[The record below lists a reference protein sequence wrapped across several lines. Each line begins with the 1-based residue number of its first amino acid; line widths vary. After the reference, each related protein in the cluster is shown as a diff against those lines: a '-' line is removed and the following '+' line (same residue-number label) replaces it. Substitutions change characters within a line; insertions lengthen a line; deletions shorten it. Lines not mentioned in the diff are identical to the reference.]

1 MGMSSLDF
9 LKDLNDID
17 ETMLREA
24 EPGKAEASGR
34 KMGRARIYRI
44 AGVTAAVLL
53 LAVGTGIWM
62 QSRGTRIPEGSGS
75 ETVTEP
81 AASLPE
87 SSAAPEST
95 VIPESSAAPEE
106 TQKQTESETQPP
118 ETETEPGSLPTVQR
132 LPGPR
137 ILTEEEELARW
148 EAQIEER
155 LAHLQE
161 AVSSAANQSSGGEQT
176 AEYCLSYLT
185 ERELFGK
192 CDVLLRAKVTEV
204 QNLSL
209 QNEKTG
215 RTENYCVITLEPG
228 KVIRGELKKEGPVRL
243 VLNRHTNTSLEGLST
258 SLKGVQT
265 GREGILMLYE
275 MEDYVSAYLKELGDY
290 TAGDNERFAIWGGAS
305 GLSFAADAFPSFQ
318 KDWTLDQAAERIR
331 DLIGLNDP
339 APADFAVSFRYQ
351 VWGHVPEDDTCC
363 TYDSRTGQYSYVGS
377 YHMEEDY
384 GRENL
389 TGTVYPG
396 QVIRNELYQICRDLK
411 DLPKVL
417 PSDEPAG
424 GPDTVEIE
432 IWFRADG
439 TEQKVSFSGKTDGM
453 NGEDVRLLERK
464 RTELD
469 RSLSAAAG
477 MDRWW
482 TELSRIAAER
492 RTEKSLEIADK
503 LLAALEEKY
512 GPGQAPDYYLGME
525 ITSSGY
531 LQILIASAENKREL
545 SNKGIEE
552 IISLLGFLE
561 GYSFTLVDT
570 PN

>member
-9 LKDLNDID
+9 FKDLNDID

-24 EPGKAEASGR
+24 EPGGAEASGR
-34 KMGRARIYRI
+34 KISRVRIFRI

-62 QSRGTRIPEGSGS
+62 QSRGTRIPEGAGS

-87 SSAAPEST
+87 STAAPEST
-95 VIPESSAAPEE
+95 AVPEE
-106 TQKQTESETQPP
+106 TQKQTESETLPP
-118 ETETEPGSLPTVQR
+118 ETETESGSLPSVQR

-137 ILTEEEELARW
+137 ILTEEEEMARW
-148 EAQIEER
+148 EAQ
-155 LAHLQE
+155 QE
-161 AVSSAANQSSGGEQT
+161 ALARLREVVSSAANQSSGGEQT

-192 CDVLLRAKVTEV
+192 CDVLLRARVTEV
-204 QNLSL
+204 QNLSV
-209 QNEKTG
+209 QNEQTG
-215 RTENYCVITLEPG
+215 RTENFCVVTLEPG
-228 KVIRGELKKEGPVRL
+228 KIIRGELKKEGPVRL
-243 VLNRHTNTSLEGLST
+243 YLSRYTNTSLEGLSK
-258 SLKGVQT
+258 SLNGVQT

-275 MEDYVSAYLKELGDY
+275 MEDYAPEYRKELADY
-290 TAGDNERFAIWGGAS
+290 TVGDNERFAIWETAG

-339 APADFAVSFRYQ
+339 APSDFAVSFRYQ

-363 TYDSRTGQYSYVGS
+363 TYDSRTGEYSLVGS
-377 YHMEEDY
+377 YHMEEEY

-411 DLPKVL
+411 DLPEVL
-417 PSDEPAG
+417 RSDAPAG

-432 IWFRADG
+432 IWFRANG
-439 TEQKVSFSGKTDGM
+439 AERTVSFSGKSSEM
-453 NGEDVRLLERK
+453 REDVRLLERK

-477 MDRWW
+477 LRQWW
-482 TELSRIAAER
+482 TELNRIAAER
-492 RTEKSLEIADK
+492 RTKKSLEIADK

-525 ITSSGY
+525 ITSWGY
-531 LQILIASAENKREL
+531 LQILIASSDNKREL
-545 SNKGIEE
+545 SNRGIEE

-561 GYSFTLVDT
+561 GYSFTLVDV

>member
-24 EPGKAEASGR
+24 EPGGAEASGR
-34 KMGRARIYRI
+34 KAGRARMYRI

-81 AASLPE
+81 TASLPE

-95 VIPESSAAPEE
+95 AVPEE
-106 TQKQTESETQPP
+106 TQKQTESETLPP
-118 ETETEPGSLPTVQR
+118 ETETESGSLPSVQR

-137 ILTEEEELARW
+137 ILTEEEEMARW
-148 EAQIEER
+148 EAQ
-155 LAHLQE
+155 QE
-161 AVSSAANQSSGGEQT
+161 AAQEALARLREVVSSAANQSSGGEQT
-176 AEYCLSYLT
+176 TEYCLRYLT
-185 ERELFGK
+185 EQELFGK
-192 CDVLLRAKVTEV
+192 CDVLLRARLTEV
-204 QNLSL
+204 QNLSV
-209 QNEKTG
+209 QNENTG
-215 RTENYCVITLEPG
+215 RTENICVVTLEPG
-228 KVIRGELKKEGPVRL
+228 KIIRGELKKEGLVRL
-243 VLNRHTNTSLEGLST
+243 YLSRYTNTSLEGLSK
-258 SLKGVQT
+258 SLNGVQT

-275 MEDYVSAYLKELGDY
+275 MEDYVPEYRKELADY
-290 TAGDNERFAIWGGAS
+290 TVGDNERFAIWETAG

-351 VWGHVPEDDTCC
+351 VWGHVPEDDICC
-363 TYDSRTGQYSYVGS
+363 TYDSRTGEYSLVGS
-377 YHMEEDY
+377 YHMEEEY

-417 PSDEPAG
+417 PSDAPAG
-424 GPDTVEIE
+424 EPDTVEIE
-432 IWFRADG
+432 IWFRANG
-439 TEQKVSFSGKTDGM
+439 AERTVSFSGKSSEM
-453 NGEDVRLLERK
+453 REDVRLLERK

-469 RSLSAAAG
+469 HCLSAAAA

-525 ITSSGY
+525 ITSWGY
-531 LQILIASAENKREL
+531 LQILIASSENKREM
-545 SNKGIEE
+545 SNRGIEE

-561 GYSFTLVDT
+561 GYSFTLVDV

>member
-24 EPGKAEASGR
+24 EPGGAEASGR
-34 KMGRARIYRI
+34 KISRVRIFRI

-62 QSRGTRIPEGSGS
+62 QSRGTRIPEGAGS

-87 SSAAPEST
+87 ST
-95 VIPESSAAPEE
+95 AAPEE
-106 TQKQTESETQPP
+106 TQKQTESETLQP
-118 ETETEPGSLPTVQR
+118 ETETESGSLPSVQR

-137 ILTEEEELARW
+137 ILTEEEEMARW
-148 EAQIEER
+148 EAQ
-155 LAHLQE
+155 QE
-161 AVSSAANQSSGGEQT
+161 ALARLREVVSSAANQSSGGEQT

-192 CDVLLRAKVTEV
+192 CDVLLRARVTEV
-204 QNLSL
+204 QNLSV
-209 QNEKTG
+209 QNENTG
-215 RTENYCVITLEPG
+215 RTENICVVTLEPG
-228 KVIRGELKKEGPVRL
+228 EVIRGELNKEVPVRL
-243 VLNRHTNTSLEGLST
+243 YLSRYTNTSLEGLSK
-258 SLKGVQT
+258 SLKGVET

-275 MEDYVSAYLKELGDY
+275 MEDYAPEYRKELADY
-290 TAGDNERFAIWGGAS
+290 TVGDNERFAIWETAG

-339 APADFAVSFRYQ
+339 APSDFAVSFRYQ

-363 TYDSRTGQYSYVGS
+363 TYDSRTGEYSLVGS
-377 YHMEEDY
+377 YHMEEEY

-411 DLPKVL
+411 DLPEVL
-417 PSDEPAG
+417 PSDAPAG

-432 IWFRADG
+432 IWFRANG
-439 TEQKVSFSGKTDGM
+439 AERTVSFSGKSSEM
-453 NGEDVRLLERK
+453 REDVRLLERK

-469 RSLSAAAG
+469 RSLSAAAD

-525 ITSSGY
+525 ITSWGY
-531 LQILIASAENKREL
+531 LQILIASSENKREM
-545 SNKGIEE
+545 SNRGIEE

-561 GYSFTLVDT
+561 GYSFTLVDA

>member
-34 KMGRARIYRI
+34 KAGRARAFRI

-87 SSAAPEST
+87 STAAPEST

-106 TQKQTESETQPP
+106 TQEQTKSAALPP

-176 AEYCLSYLT
+176 TEYCLSYLT

-215 RTENYCVITLEPG
+215 RTENICVVTLEPG
-228 KVIRGELKKEGPVRL
+228 EVIRGELKKEGPVRL
-243 VLNRHTNTSLEGLST
+243 YLNRYTNSSLEGLSK
-258 SLKGVQT
+258 SLNGVQT

-290 TAGDNERFAIWGGAS
+290 TAGDNERFAIWETAG

-331 DLIGLNDP
+331 DLIGLTHP
-339 APADFAVSFRYQ
+339 VPEDFAGSFRYQ
-351 VWGHVPEDDTCC
+351 VWGHVPEDDACR
-363 TYDSRTGQYSYVGS
+363 TYDSRTGQYSCVGS
-377 YHMEEDY
+377 YHMEEEY

-389 TGTVYPG
+389 TGTVFPEEA
-396 QVIRNELYQICRDLK
+396 VRNELYQICRDLK
-411 DLPKVL
+411 DLPEVL

-469 RSLSAAAG
+469 HCLSAAG
-477 MDRWW
+477 DMEQWW
-482 TELSRIAAER
+482 TALNRIAAER
-492 RTEKSLEIADK
+492 RTERSLEIADQ

-525 ITSSGY
+525 ITSWGY
-531 LQILIASAENKREL
+531 LQILIAPDKSERERVA
-545 SNKGIEE
+545 GMEE
-552 IISLLGFLE
+552 IMSLLGFWE
-561 GYSFTLVDT
+561 GYSFALGTA

>member
-24 EPGKAEASGR
+24 EPGGAEASGR
-34 KMGRARIYRI
+34 KAGRARMYRI

-87 SSAAPEST
+87 SSAAPE
-95 VIPESSAAPEE
+95 E
-106 TQKQTESETQPP
+106 TQKQTESETLPP
-118 ETETEPGSLPTVQR
+118 ETETESGSLPSVQR

-137 ILTEEEELARW
+137 ILTEEEEMARW
-148 EAQIEER
+148 EAQ
-155 LAHLQE
+155 QE
-161 AVSSAANQSSGGEQT
+161 ALARLREVVSSAANQSSGGEQT

-192 CDVLLRAKVTEV
+192 CDVLLRARVTEV
-204 QNLSL
+204 QNLSA
-209 QNEKTG
+209 QNEQTG
-215 RTENYCVITLEPG
+215 RTENFCVVTLEPG
-228 KVIRGELKKEGPVRL
+228 EVIRGELNKEGPVRL
-243 VLNRHTNTSLEGLST
+243 YLSRHTNTSLEGLSK
-258 SLKGVQT
+258 SLNGVET

-275 MEDYVSAYLKELGDY
+275 MEDYAPEYRKELADY
-290 TAGDNERFAIWGGAS
+290 TVGDNERFAIWETAG

-339 APADFAVSFRYQ
+339 APSDFAVSFRYQ

-363 TYDSRTGQYSYVGS
+363 TYDSRTGEYSLVGS
-377 YHMEEDY
+377 YHMEEEY

-411 DLPKVL
+411 DLPIVL
-417 PSDEPAG
+417 PSDAPAG

-432 IWFRADG
+432 IWFRANG
-439 TEQKVSFSGKTDGM
+439 AERTVSFSGKSSEM
-453 NGEDVRLLERK
+453 REDVRLLERK

-469 RSLSAAAG
+469 HCLSAAAG
-477 MDRWW
+477 LRQWW
-482 TELSRIAAER
+482 TELNRIAAER

-525 ITSSGY
+525 ITSWGY
-531 LQILIASAENKREL
+531 LQILIASSENKREM
-545 SNKGIEE
+545 SNRGIEE

-561 GYSFTLVDT
+561 GYSFTLVDV